1 MLRSHHF
8 ALALPLV
15 LLLSA
20 AAPLGAQTT
29 EPFTGQGEGL
39 LLDEQGRESYFAV
52 EGQGEP
58 LGHFGG
64 EGAFVITD
72 DGGLFGKVVLLNADQ
87 DMVFAAFIGQVQD
100 DGGYTATLTIL
111 GGGGRFAGASGT
123 ADLWGEFIDAG
134 SFSINF
140 DGTITY

>member
-15 LLLSA
+15 VLLSVA
-20 AAPLGAQTT
+20 ATLRAQTT

-39 LLDEQGRESYFAV
+39 ILDQQGNTFFFAV

-64 EGAFVITD
+64 EGAFVVPG
-72 DGGLFGKVVLLNADQ
+72 DGDLIGKVMLLNADQ
-87 DMVFAAFIGQVQD
+87 DKVFANLIGQVLD
-100 DGGYTATLTIL
+100 DGSYAATLIIV
-111 GGGGRFAGASGT
+111 GGAGRFAGASGT
-123 ADLWGEFIDAG
+123 ADLCGEFFDDG
-134 SFSINF
+134 SFSFNF